1 MMFSCLPK
9 TKPTYCSSFK
19 DIGLADFGI
28 TMLTD
33 PYELWPL
40 TIAKI
45 NVVRTN
51 AFLWCNIW
59 CFYNAPW
66 KKSIPLFFTEHHTI
80 NTMMKN
86 SFTLS
91 IAIVQDKWLINSV
104 VSSSDR
110 EQEVALVLLIAR
122 YHIQSM
128 QTPLTII
135 AWRKMS
141 SLHWFYHMA
150 VPFVSSTSSIVSCSF
165 LSFWSLS
172 FTECEMLNNN
182 LFSTFIK
189 FFHYITRSW
198 KIFFFFNL

>member
-1 MMFSCLPK
+1 MSSALSRLMMFSCLPK

-33 PYELWPL
+33 PCELWPL
-40 TIAKI
+40 TKAKI

-110 EQEVALVLLIAR
+110 EREVALVLLIAR

-128 QTPLTII
+128 QTSLTII

-141 SLHWFYHMA
+141 SFHWFYHIA
-150 VPFVSSTSSIVSCSF
+150 VPFVSYFKHCI
-165 LSFWSLS
+165 
-172 FTECEMLNNN
+172 
-182 LFSTFIK
+182 LFSP
-189 FFHYITRSW
+189 FHSEA
-198 KIFFFFNL
+198 